1 MRLDFFIPGEPPT
14 VTAQEKGL
22 ATRQIWRGGKLKTV
36 PFAYE
41 TPEVK
46 RIRELFVWQLGAHRP
61 ERELDGPIRMIT
73 IWTWQATK
81 THKPG
86 TYRDTKPD
94 TDNII
99 KLFKDTM
106 ADCHYFPNDSR
117 VCDERTIKR
126 WGTRPGIRVIL
137 EEIGKGAGDGC
148 EEVMDRQQSEDAGGA
163 ALV

>member
-94 TDNII
+94 TDNIV
-99 KLFKDTM
+99 K
-106 ADCHYFPNDSR
+106 A
-117 VCDERTIKR
+117 
-126 WGTRPGIRVIL
+126 
-137 EEIGKGAGDGC
+137 
-148 EEVMDRQQSEDAGGA
+148 VMDALNGA
-163 ALV
+163 AYHDDSQVTTLHVYKRYGIAPCVKVWISKEDI